1 MRCRLWPTHRQT
13 SRIPDR
19 RHISAH
25 RLFILWSFPMSKM
38 LKSIVGLAIISSAIG
53 LAAAPAKAES
63 KAAQCQ
69 RFGQS
74 MVTFSRQLA
83 AVQSQSNR
91 DLVPSL
97 DRWLQTSNQGL
108 KRMQSMQFSDPKIRG
123 FQQTALNVYV
133 DLHNTMSGLADAL
146 ERHDRDGARNAYQGL
161 FTAIQPETQLKQDYR
176 AYCGRPK

>member
-38 LKSIVGLAIISSAIG
+38 LKSIVGLAIISSVIG
-53 LAAAPAKAES
+53 LAATPAKAES
-63 KAAQCQ
+63 KAAQCK
-69 RFGQS
+69 RFDQAMIAFTKPLVNTS
-74 MVTFSRQLA
+74 VER
-83 AVQSQSNR
+83 SNP
-91 DLVPSL
+91 VENA
-97 DRWLQTSNQGL
+97 DRLLKLSSSGL
-108 KRMQSMQFSDPKIRG
+108 KQLQSHQFSDPKVRG
-123 FQQTALNVYV
+123 FQQTALNIYV
-133 DLHNTMSGLADAL
+133 KLHNDLASLADAA
-146 ERHDRDGARNAYQGL
+146 EKGDRTTANQSYQGL